1 MGYLLETSLAA
12 PIELFLIFTTNTAL
26 VLLFYALAGL
36 CRYYYPSQWRYYE
49 QESNSWRCRNASE
62 ICHTFLW
69 LFTNAWLVSGKVL
82 RKLYTRL
89 PAAKWKETFRSAK
102 REVEDIYT
110 IFKRYSER
118 AFSNKYRALRLERER
133 VRQNHLREEAVQRKE
148 VEQLRALEEYARD
161 MSAVRIPG
169 EW

>member
-26 VLLFYALAGL
+26 LLIFYALAGL
-36 CRYYYPSQWRYYE
+36 CTYYYPSQWRYHE
-49 QESNSWRCRNASE
+49 QESNSWLHHTASE

-69 LFTNAWLVSGKVL
+69 LFTNAWHVSSMVL
-82 RKLYTRL
+82 RKVYTRL
-89 PAAKWKETFRSAK
+89 LAAKWKETFESAK

-110 IFKRYSER
+110 IFKHYSER
-118 AFSNKYRALRLERER
+118 AFSSKHRALRLECER
-133 VRQNHLREEAVQRKE
+133 VRQEHLKEEAVQRKE
-148 VEQLRALEEYARD
+148 VDQLRALEEYARD
-161 MSAVRIPG
+161 MSAIRVPG

>member
-26 VLLFYALAGL
+26 VLLFYALAEF

-49 QESNSWRCRNASE
+49 QESNSWLRRTASR

-69 LFTNAWLVSGKVL
+69 LFGNAWLVLSMVL
-82 RKLYTRL
+82 GEFYTRL
-89 PAAKWKETFRSAK
+89 LAVKWKEAFETGK
-102 REVEDIYT
+102 KEVEDIYK
-110 IFKRYSER
+110 IIKCYSER
-118 AFSNKYRALRLERER
+118 AFSSKHRALRLERER
-133 VRQNHLREEAVQRKE
+133 RRQELTMEEAAQREE
-148 VEQLRALEEYARD
+148 VEQLRALEECARD